1 MSFVPRYQIPAGT
14 KVTRYDQVL
23 ILKNMVSDGYEFI
36 DEETGVQSFISYL
49 KFATLLK
56 SPTFQVGSTPGEL
69 ASVVTRRTKGLNFAE
84 CLSPDQ
90 QAMGRFHF
98 AICRAIKI
106 LEPEINLKPG
116 KPLTAAALD
125 NPKVRERLCRLSSD
139 IFGEKIVSQPPAGG
153 KRKWWILYR
162 GRTLKKYLSI
172 YESVD
177 TNDDPIAALATLD
190 NLKGNETR
198 RITVRHL
205 QLMSQAWEEVGLDLK
220 AASPSNVLDRLRDI
234 IGLENQKRKLNDL
247 APLIV
252 PSQTTVTRHR
262 NQMLSP
268 VEYSVATKGYNHTRS
283 KHGRGSSDVRA
294 LCLGELVEIDEY
306 KMSLVASAKDEGY
319 WQSLSTDYRET
330 LEAIDELIARRYYL
344 LVMIDVASRFPLAW
358 VLSDAPKAEATMEL
372 LRMATRDKTY
382 EKNLYGC
389 VNDPAPAMGLGMIK
403 NDNGTGLRNA
413 TVKAGALGVGA
424 SITDVRT
431 SAPTDKCYVE
441 RLFGSFESQVL
452 KTFDGYTGR
461 RPGDLP
467 EYDSIENA
475 TLLRNELYRI
485 ITRYFIDEY
494 PLQRHYGLGVFNKR
508 PIELF
513 REINETRGIFKVADP
528 DQRRIHLGHKVKV
541 TPTDEGVC
549 VFGCIW
555 FSSLQFQKAMDR
567 WKRTKV
573 SVYVDPNDLNHAT
586 ILVPGEAQPFRVDLQ
601 TSFFADMSLLEVMTL
616 LERYR
621 YEHPRQTEIYE
632 DQLAALR
639 RDRYDE
645 LKRLELE
652 RNADPSSF
660 SLEAIKRKADFVLRG
675 ARVNFTSSL
684 PFTTS
689 PDDLMSVTG
698 DVKAVKL
705 DDFIEGECSH
715 QELIDETLQHAQM
728 ISPQDHQG
736 HSGRGVSLA
745 DDNFKEEDFEDDE
758 DIEDDEGE
766 DEKPLARPT
775 NGGQL
780 K

>member
-1 MSFVPRYQIPAGT
+1 MSIVPRYHLPAGT
-14 KVTRYDQVL
+14 KVTHHEQALVVKD
-23 ILKNMVSDGYEFI
+23 MVSDGYELF
-36 DEETGVQSFISYL
+36 DNETGELSFISYS
-49 KFATLLK
+49 KFVTLLQ
-56 SPTFQVGSTPGEL
+56 SPTFKIGSTPGEL
-69 ASVVTRRTKGLNFAE
+69 ASLVSRRTKGMDFAE
-84 CLSPDQ
+84 SLSPNQ

-98 AICRAIKI
+98 AICRAIKL
-106 LEPEINLKPG
+106 LEPEIKLRPDR
-116 KPLTAAALD
+116 PLTATALE
-125 NPKVRERLCRLSSD
+125 NPKVRERICAVASS
-139 IFGEKIVSQPPAGG
+139 ILGEKIVATPPVGG
-153 KRKWWILYR
+153 KRTLLILYR

-172 YESVD
+172 YESLETD
-177 TNDDPIAALATLD
+177 DDPIAALATLD

-198 RITVRHL
+198 RITNRHL
-205 QLMSQAWEEVGLDLK
+205 QLMTQAWEEVGLDLK
-220 AASPSNVLDRLRDI
+220 AASSSNVLDRLRAVI
-234 IGLENQKRKLNDL
+234 YFENQKRKLNDL
-247 APLIV
+247 NPLIV

-262 NQMLSP
+262 DRMLSP
-268 VEYSVATKGYNHTRS
+268 VEYSIATKGYNYTRS

-294 LCLGELVEIDEY
+294 LLIGEEVHIDEY
-306 KMSLVASAKDEGY
+306 KMSLVATAKEEGY
-319 WQSLSTDYRET
+319 WETLSTEYRET

-358 VLSDAPKAEATMEL
+358 VISDAPKAEATMEL

-413 TVKAGALGVGA
+413 TVKEGALGVGA

-431 SAPTDKCYVE
+431 SAPTDKSYVE
-441 RLFGSFESQVL
+441 RLFGSFESKVL

-467 EYDSIENA
+467 EYDSIKNA

-485 ITRYFIDEY
+485 VTRYFIDEY

-513 REINETRGIFKVADP
+513 KEINETRGIFKAIDP

-541 TPTDEGVC
+541 TPTDEGVR
-549 VFGCIW
+549 VFGFIW
-555 FSSLQFQKAMDR
+555 FSSFQFQKAMDR

-573 SVYVDPNDLNHAT
+573 SVYIDPHDLNHAT
-586 ILVPGEAQPFRVDLQ
+586 ILIPGEAKPYRVDLQ
-601 TSFFADMSLLEVMTL
+601 TTFFADMTLLEVLTL
-616 LERYR
+616 IERYR
-621 YEHPRQTEIYE
+621 YEHPSQTEIYE
-632 DQLAALR
+632 DQLASLR
-639 RDRYDE
+639 RDRFNE
-645 LKRLELE
+645 LKQLVRE
-652 RNADPSSF
+652 RNADSSSF
-660 SLEAIKRKADFVLRG
+660 NLENIKKKAELVLRG
-675 ARVNFTSSL
+675 ARVNVTSSL
-684 PFTTS
+684 SFTTS

-715 QELIDETLQHAQM
+715 QEPIDETLQHAQM
-728 ISPQDHQG
+728 ISPKDPEG
-736 HSGRGVSLA
+736 HSGRGDSLA
-745 DDNFKEEDFEDDE
+745 DDNFKEEDV
-758 DIEDDEGE
+758 E